1 MYVREIVLSYRT
13 RPGPVDMDSDQRLSR
28 PSDAATLLTSL
39 LAHEVVE
46 VFVILCLNTKHG
58 FEGYYEVSR
67 GSLDTTLAHPRD
79 VFKAALIANSA
90 ALILAHNHPS
100 GDPTPSTDDHVLT
113 WRLAQAGNLLD
124 VGVLDHIIVGRD
136 GRYYSFKE
144 SGRI

>member
-28 PSDAATLLTSL
+28 PSDAAAVVTSL

-46 VFVILCLNTKHG
+46 VFVILCLSTKHG
-58 FEGYYEVSR
+58 FDAYYEVSR
-67 GSLDTTLAHPRD
+67 GSLDKTIVHPRD

-100 GDPTPSTDDHVLT
+100 GDPTPSRADIEMTAEIKAAGAVLSIVVHDHL
-113 WRLAQAGNLLD
+113 
-124 VGVLDHIIVGRD
+124 IVGN
-136 GRYYSFKE
+136 GRHLSFRRE
-144 SGRI
+144 GLL